1 MNESN
6 ILCKIENNYFIF
18 ILYMNKNILETIV
31 DTMIVAQQ
39 NKLGDNKKTFM
50 LNILKTEIPNFERY
64 EPIIETIID
73 FIKLCSKNKDIL
85 KGLKNIKCFGCI

>member
-1 MNESN
+1 MATSKTMYFNES
-6 ILCKIENNYFIF
+6 ILICIVI
-18 ILYMNKNILETIV
+18 YMNKNILETIV

-39 NKLGDNKKTFM
+39 NKLGDNKKTFV

-85 KGLKNIKCFGCI
+85 KG